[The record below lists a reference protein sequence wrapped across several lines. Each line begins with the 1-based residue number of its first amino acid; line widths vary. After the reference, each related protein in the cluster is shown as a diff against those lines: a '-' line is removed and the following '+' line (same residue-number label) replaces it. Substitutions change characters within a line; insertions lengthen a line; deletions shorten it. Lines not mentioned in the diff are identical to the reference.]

1 MSPQA
6 LEILMSDIETT
17 DPLDFS
23 DLLLD
28 EDGARRLMAQHF
40 CQLDSSLSDAGLDA
54 EDRVAVMAAIAAHTM
69 EANFLIHVQRL
80 RDQGEGFDLQRW
92 MAERGFGA

>member
-6 LEILMSDIETT
+6 LETLMSDIETS

-23 DLLLD
+23 DLAID
-28 EDGARRLMAQHF
+28 EAGARSLMAQHF
-40 CQLDSSLSDAGLDA
+40 CQLDESLSDAGLDA

-69 EANFLIHVQRL
+69 EANFLIHIQRL
-80 RDQGEGFDLQRW
+80 RDQGEGFDLRRW
-92 MAERGFGA
+92 MAERGFGG